1 MKKYNDTITIGA
13 ISGSIASVIMTVIDW
28 IINIFG
34 VVFTPP
40 WVVSGHILLNTDVL
54 YTTIGILLG
63 LVIQFM
69 LGAGFGVIIAVVIR
83 VTGKDYYII
92 KGLGVGSLFFI
103 GNTGIM
109 QSVGNIAPWMRSE
122 LSSTIIALINFFVLS
137 TVSAIIIAKY
147 SVLDAR
153 IK

>member
-1 MKKYNDTITIGA
+1 MKKYNDTITIGV

-28 IINIFG
+28 MINFSG

-83 VTGKDYYII
+83 LTGKDYYIL

-109 QSVGNIAPWMRSE
+109 QSVGNIAPWMRNE
-122 LSSTIIALINFFVLS
+122 LLSTIIALINFFILG
-137 TVSAIIIAKY
+137 TVSSFIIARY
-147 SVLDAR
+147 SALDSR
-153 IK
+153 IR